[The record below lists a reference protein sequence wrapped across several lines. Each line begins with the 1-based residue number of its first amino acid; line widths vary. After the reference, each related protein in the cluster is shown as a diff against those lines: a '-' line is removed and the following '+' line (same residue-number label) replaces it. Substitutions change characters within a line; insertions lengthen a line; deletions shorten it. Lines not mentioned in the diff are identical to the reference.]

1 MQIFGFL
8 FLLVLTGVI
17 VFILVYGMRIKAQR
31 DARLAALYE
40 KALESGVDPLKIRN
54 QLEDRDQ
61 GDPQGN
67 LKAGII
73 LLATALAMFIG
84 LWAADRLPGAYRL
97 LGFVLIP
104 GAIGL
109 ACLFIHYNVPR
120 PPKPS

>member
-1 MQIFGFL
+1 MQFFGFL

-17 VFILVYGMRIKAQR
+17 VFILLYGMRIKAQR
-31 DARLAALYE
+31 DARLVALYH
-40 KALESGVDPLKIRN
+40 KALESGVDPLLIRN
-54 QLEDRDQ
+54 QFEEREQ

-73 LLATALAMFIG
+73 LLATALSMLLG

-104 GAIGL
+104 AGIGL

-120 PPKPS
+120 PPKPG